1 MFDIA
6 PSEMLLT
13 AIVAIVVIG
22 PKDMPLALRTAGRW
36 MGKMRRMSNHLRTGF
51 EAMIREAELEEME
64 RKWREQNEAIM
75 LAHPS
80 QPEGLLFPPP
90 AAAEAAAPA
99 LPAHEPAPAPSE
111 PRHEPSAAEQAA
123 PTTAQP
129 PLP

>member
-80 QPEGLLFPPP
+80 PPESLLFPPP
-90 AAAEAAAPA
+90 AAAEAAASA
-99 LPAHEPAPAPSE
+99 LPAHEPTPGPSE
-111 PRHEPSAAEQAA
+111 PREEPAAAEQAP
-123 PTTAQP
+123 PTPAQP
-129 PLP
+129 PLS